1 RMTHRPKLRRFGRL
15 AASAAFTFTWLIAMA
30 AAKAQTPD
38 LDACGRAADNAQRI
52 KACSAVIGAPGN
64 PPAMIAWAYANRCQ
78 ALENSRN
85 FDAAIA
91 DCGQALKV
99 DPNMANAARGHIYLA
114 KRDYGHAIQE
124 FDAALALTPTD
135 AWTMASRGYAYSL
148 SGDNDRGLQDLQAA
162 VKLDPQGVL
171 ARLRLAEAMAVAGQG
186 DQALALDQETLQ
198 LFPAQAGVVYRERCL
213 HAAILGNAA
222 AAVADCNHALQ
233 LQPKDGL
240 ARAYRGYAH
249 LR

>member
-1 RMTHRPKLRRFGRL
+1 MLRFALRP
-15 AASAAFTFTWLIAMA
+15 TM
-30 AAKAQTPD
+30 PM
-38 LDACGRAADNAQRI
+38 
-52 KACSAVIGAPGN
+52 PM
-64 PPAMIAWAYANRCQ
+64 PPA
-78 ALENSRN
+78 
-85 FDAAIA
+85 AISIWPSA
-91 DCGQALKV
+91 TTA
-99 DPNMANAARGHIYLA
+99 
-114 KRDYGHAIQE
+114 HAIQE

-148 SGDNDRGLQDLQAA
+148 AGDNDHALQDLQAA
-162 VKLDPQGVL
+162 VKLDPKGVL

-198 LFPAQAGVVYRERCL
+198 LFPAQAEAVYRERCL

-222 AAVADCNHALQ
+222 SAVADCNHALQ

-249 LR
+249 LRGGESDAAIADYTAALATQAP